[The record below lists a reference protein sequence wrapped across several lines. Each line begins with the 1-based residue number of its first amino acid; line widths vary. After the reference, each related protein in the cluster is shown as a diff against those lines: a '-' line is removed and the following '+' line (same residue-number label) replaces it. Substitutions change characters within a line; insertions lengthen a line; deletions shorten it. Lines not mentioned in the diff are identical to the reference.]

1 MGELTDSNDSAL
13 DAASEIREELALH
26 VVQCAAELERSGMHP
41 DEAVAEAHRRFGNFD
56 SYVEACRR
64 EAPEEQM
71 RRKFLIVAGTTVALL
86 IGVAAWIVASL
97 VPEVARPAAMSLDA
111 HLVPAPDPD
120 SDPSELVVAQIRI
133 TDSSDAVLSAPRI
146 FAKVGEAA
154 SIRIGSD
161 ASMTEVRV
169 TSRRDGAAVVVDAE
183 LTRTD
188 GPERLTARANAKSG
202 PGPVAR

>member
-1 MGELTDSNDSAL
+1 MGEMTDSGDAAL
-13 DAASEIREELALH
+13 GAASEIREELELH
-26 VVQCAAELERSGMHP
+26 VAQCAAELERSGMP
-41 DEAVAEAHRRFGNFD
+41 RVEAIAEAHRRFGNFD
-56 SYVEACRR
+56 SHVEACRR

-71 RRKFLIVAGTTVALL
+71 RRKVLIVTAATVALL
-86 IGVAAWIVASL
+86 LGVTAWIVTSL

-154 SIRIGSD
+154 SIQIGSD

-188 GPERLTARANAKSG
+188 GPERLSARANAKDG